1 MPAFLFTDLESST
14 RIWEEHPESMREALA
29 GHDAIL
35 RAAVEGAGGGVVK
48 TTGDG
53 LMAVFASVADSL
65 GAALEAQRRL
75 AATVWDEVGTLRVRM
90 GIHAGDAQFRDGDY
104 YGPAVNRAARIMSA
118 GHGGQVLL
126 SELAV
131 SLAGEPLP
139 TGVGLRDLGRHR
151 LKDLT
156 QPEHLYQLLHA
167 ELEADFPPP
176 TTLDARPN
184 NLPTQDSEFFGR
196 RAELA
201 EVLAMLDDPRIR
213 LVTLTGP
220 GGTGKTRLGLQ
231 VAAERLDRHRDG
243 VFFVDLSPERDADAA
258 FEAIAR
264 ELGLIETGAV
274 PLETLT
280 EQLRDRQML
289 LVLDNFEQVTDA
301 AVGLADL
308 LQRCPELAIVVTSRE
323 ALRIRAEHVFAV
335 PPLSLPDPKASPAAI
350 SDSEAVSL
358 FVERARA
365 VRPDFALIDENAA
378 AIAEICLRLDG
389 LPLAI
394 ELAAA
399 RLTVFS
405 PGDLRDRLR
414 GRFDVLGGGPRDLPA
429 RHRTLRATIE
439 WSHEML
445 APDECRVFELMSV
458 FSTARLDA
466 VEAVAAAV
474 GDLDV
479 LDALVSL
486 VDKSLIRSTESL
498 GSRRFSMLQTIRE
511 YATERLDENAETA
524 AAVRRAHALH
534 YSEYA
539 QGLRH
544 LLQGPE
550 REATLDDLAVEIG
563 NLRSAWRFWVAEADL
578 EQLYLL
584 LDGLWALHDARG
596 WYHAALEL
604 TRDML
609 AVLAKSD
616 PSPERAAEEMTLRT
630 SLARGLMALRGYDPE
645 VEQAFRE
652 VLELVEAAGDT
663 ARRFPVL
670 RSLATYYMNIA
681 DFEQASGIGRELL
694 DLAAAEDDDT
704 ILVDAHFVFG
714 ANCAF
719 AGDMET
725 GLRHLDEAI
734 RLFDPTM
741 HGSGR
746 FRLGTS
752 PGVVAHIASAL
763 LRWQVGD
770 LERAVAD
777 SSEAMALARRLQHPF
792 SLAYALYHV
801 GFLNLMRHRFEQS
814 RELAAELEAVA
825 AEHDYPVWGAL
836 ASVLGGCALSGLGE
850 PAEGLHMTEA
860 GIDLYQGLTTPP
872 VFWPLILALRATAF
886 AAVGRVTEAM
896 ALIDEAIAINGPE
909 EAVSPEFRVQ
919 RGDLIR
925 MLPDGDLDDAQES
938 YRAAIRGARQT
949 GVRLVELQAL
959 TRLVD
964 LRRSLGQVPDRG
976 EELRDLYGSFTE
988 GLDSPDLVAART
1000 VLETD

>member
-1 MPAFLFTDLESST
+1 MPAFMFTDLESST
-14 RIWEEHPESMREALA
+14 RLWEEHPEAMRDALA

-35 RAAVEGAGGGVVK
+35 RLAVEEAGGGVVK

-65 GAALEAQRRL
+65 TAALEAQRRL
-75 AATVWDEVGTLRVRM
+75 AAATWDEVGTLRVRM

-104 YGPAVNRAARIMSA
+104 YGPAVNRAARIMAA

-131 SLAGEPLP
+131 ALTGEPLP
-139 TGVGLRDLGRHR
+139 DRTALRDLGRHR

-156 QPEHLYQLLHA
+156 QPEHLFQLVHPDLPA
-167 ELEADFPPP
+167 EFPPP
-176 TTLDARPN
+176 ATLDARPN
-184 NLPTQDSEFFGR
+184 NLPIQDSEFFGR
-196 RAELA
+196 QAELA
-201 EVLAMLDDPRIR
+201 AIDAMLDDPRIR

-220 GGTGKTRLGLQ
+220 GGAGKTRLGLQ
-231 VAAERLDRHRDG
+231 VAAERLDHHPDG

-258 FEAIAR
+258 FEAVVR
-264 ELGLIETGAV
+264 ELGLVESDGP
-274 PLETLT
+274 PLGILEARL
-280 EQLRDRQML
+280 QDRKML
-289 LVLDNFEQVTDA
+289 LVLDNFEQVTEA
-301 AVGLADL
+301 AVGLAEL
-308 LQRCPELAIVVTSRE
+308 LQHCPDIRVVVTSRE

-335 PPLSLPDPKASPAAI
+335 PPLSLPDPKAPPASI
-350 SDSEAVSL
+350 SESEAVSL

-365 VRPDFALIDENAA
+365 VRPDFDLTDENAA

-445 APDECRVFELMSV
+445 DPDECRVFELMSV
-458 FSTARLDA
+458 FSTARLDS
-466 VEAVAAAV
+466 VESVAAAV
-474 GDLDV
+474 GDIDV

-486 VDKSLIRSTESL
+486 VDKSLIRSSESR
-498 GSRRFSMLQTIRE
+498 GSQRFSMLQTIRE
-511 YATERLDENAETA
+511 YATEKLDEDPDVAG
-524 AAVRRAHALH
+524 AVRRAHALH
-534 YSEYA
+534 FSHFA

-544 LLQGPE
+544 LLQGKQ
-550 REATLDDLAVEIG
+550 RDTTLDDLAVEIG
-563 NLRSAWRFWVAEADL
+563 NLRSAWRFWVEEADL

-609 AVLAKSD
+609 AVLARSD

-670 RSLATYYMNIA
+670 RSLASYYMNISE
-681 DFEQASGIGRELL
+681 FEQAAAIGQELL
-694 DLAAAEDDDT
+694 ELAEVEGDDA

-714 ANCAF
+714 ANSAF
-719 AGDMET
+719 AGDMAT

-752 PGVVAHIASAL
+752 PGVVARIASGL

-770 LERAVAD
+770 LERAIAD
-777 SSEAMALARRLQHPF
+777 GSEALALARQLNHPF

-801 GFLNLMRHRFEQS
+801 GFLDLMRHRFEQTG
-814 RELAAELEAVA
+814 ELAAELERVA
-825 AEHDYPVWGAL
+825 AEHDFPVWGAL
-836 ASVLGGCALSGLGE
+836 ASVLGGVARSGLGDPE
-850 PAEGLHMTEA
+850 EGLRMTEA

-872 VFWPLILALRATAF
+872 VFWPLILGLRATAF
-886 AAVGRVTEAM
+886 AGAGRVAEA
-896 ALIDEAIAINGPE
+896 LESIEQAIAIHDE
-909 EAVSPEFRVQ
+909 ETASPELRVQ
-919 RGDLIR
+919 RGDILR
-925 MLPDGDLDDAQES
+925 MLPGADLDEAEGS
-938 YRAAIRGARQT
+938 YRAAIRGARQ
-949 GVRLVELQAL
+949 GGMRLIELQAL

-964 LRRSLGQVPDRG
+964 LRRSLGLVPDG
-976 EELRDLYGSFTE
+976 ADELREVYDSFAA
-988 GLDSPDLVAART
+988 GMDCPDLVAART
-1000 VLETD
+1000 VLGAG